1 MQMAN
6 NKKNIKYQQAVQEL
20 DDILGSLQDDTVDVD
35 KVSAR
40 VKRAIELIKVCKQ
53 KIRKTEVEVKDMVEQ
68 FQEDQ
73 E

>member
-1 MQMAN
+1 MAN